1 MKHNHQTFVTIADR
15 IKMRS
20 LKDAVEELDER
31 WTDSRCRVIVF
42 SNGISDFNLKRL
54 LALHHIGREDY
65 DWKRSHG
72 CVSINDER
80 QTEEKLRK
88 YYEEFPNENIMVIS
102 DSRWAYHP
110 MSESLYEWIVSSDV
124 IIEVKRQRQTWLD
137 AITHEAENGSNVE
150 RLIELVETFKMEEDT
165 EGTTPW
171 CDEYQHVDVAI
182 RALLSRDMTDYL
194 STGLVSADTI
204 EFMLRRILGI
214 SGNVLLG

>member
-1 MKHNHQTFVTIADR
+1 MVNNLMFFPSIASR
-15 IKMRS
+15 IRMCS
-20 LKDAVEELDER
+20 LSRAVDELDER

-54 LALHHIGREDY
+54 LALHHIGSEDY

-72 CVSINDER
+72 CVSADDER

-110 MSESLYEWIVSSDV
+110 MSESLYEWIVSADV

-137 AITHEAENGSNVE
+137 AIAHEAENGSNVE
-150 RLIELVETFKMEEDT
+150 RLIELVETFKREVDA
-165 EGTTPW
+165 EGTVPW

-182 RALLSRDMTDYL
+182 RALLSKEMVDYI
-194 STGLVSADTI
+194 STGLVSTDTI
-204 EFMLRRILGI
+204 EFMLKRVLGI
-214 SGNVLLG
+214 QADIQLG